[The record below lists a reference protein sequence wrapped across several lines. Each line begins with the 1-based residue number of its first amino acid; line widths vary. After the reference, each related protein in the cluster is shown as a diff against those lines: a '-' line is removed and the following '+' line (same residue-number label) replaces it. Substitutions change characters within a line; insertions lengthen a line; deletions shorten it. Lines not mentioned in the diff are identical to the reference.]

1 MRRAGFTLTEI
12 TMVVALLGIMALGL
26 LDSSRSI
33 ARLTVT
39 GSTIALLQEQGDR
52 AQRSMMDELRRSGIW
67 ELEGRR
73 YPYIFEGSE
82 PTPAFSEHAYTPG
95 GQEAEA
101 RDSDFGAAHCVVFVL
116 PADLD
121 EDGRP
126 DMDLDRNGIPELDGN
141 GDGARSEDASD
152 LAGIWNS
159 LESTVDPL
167 SGLLWQHEALSY
179 LVLTGFDGRNRLVR
193 RRNGDAATDK
203 VVALDVERLDVQTAA
218 DTGYQIPT
226 NALSI
231 AVYFRCRNT
240 EGVLFRY
247 AVQFVVGLGNGE
259 LML

>member
-116 PADLD
+116 PALQAYFCCRDAGMRRGPSIVG
-121 EDGRP
+121 EV
-126 DMDLDRNGIPELDGN
+126 
-141 GDGARSEDASD
+141 ARHTS
-152 LAGIWNS
+152 
-159 LESTVDPL
+159 
-167 SGLLWQHEALSY
+167 
-179 LVLTGFDGRNRLVR
+179 R
-193 RRNGDAATDK
+193 AA
-203 VVALDVERLDVQTAA
+203 
-218 DTGYQIPT
+218 P
-226 NALSI
+226 SP
-231 AVYFRCRNT
+231 
-240 EGVLFRY
+240 
-247 AVQFVVGLGNGE
+247 
-259 LML
+259 